1 MELVPQDWNKFCN
14 EQGSQTIDEK
24 LAGLRTF
31 FEDNGV
37 YAETTEMAD
46 KYFKDALNAL
56 AVVPNPGRE
65 DLVAYTNFIKNR
77 EY

>member
-1 MELVPQDWNKFCN
+1 
-14 EQGSQTIDEK
+14 
-24 LAGLRTF
+24 
-31 FEDNGV
+31 
-37 YAETTEMAD
+37 MAD

-56 AVVPNPGRE
+56 AVVPNPGRK